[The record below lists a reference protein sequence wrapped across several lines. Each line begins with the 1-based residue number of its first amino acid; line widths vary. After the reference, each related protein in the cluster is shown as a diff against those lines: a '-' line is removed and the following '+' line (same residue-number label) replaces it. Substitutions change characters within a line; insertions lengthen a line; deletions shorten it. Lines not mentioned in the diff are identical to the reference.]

1 MNNEILDI
9 MENLKTDQSVISKL
23 NIEELLQEQNID
35 INFFENLLKTN
46 VDIIDD
52 LEFDAET
59 SAKMLEKLASYKYM
73 DYLSDFKIG
82 RYIRWINEKKELA
95 YGGILMDITFKD
107 SGTNLL
113 CKNARNRFFNIKY
126 DNNIFFQRLNDE
138 EQFILNMY
146 EQVEN

>member
-1 MNNEILDI
+1 MNNEILEI
-9 MENLKTDQSVISKL
+9 MENLKHDSSVISKL
-23 NIEELLQEQNID
+23 NIEQLLQEQNMD

-46 VDIIDD
+46 VDIIDGM
-52 LEFDAET
+52 EFDEET

-73 DYLSDFKIG
+73 DYLSDFKTG

-113 CKNARNRFFNIKY
+113 CKNARNRFYNIKF
-126 DNNIFFQRLNDE
+126 DNNVFFQKLTDE

-146 EQVEN
+146 EKIEN

>member
-1 MNNEILDI
+1 MNNEILEI
-9 MENLKTDQSVISKL
+9 MENLKHDPSVISKL
-23 NIEELLQEQNID
+23 NIEQLLQEQNMD

-46 VDIIDD
+46 VDIIDGM
-52 LEFDAET
+52 EFDEET

-73 DYLSDFKIG
+73 DYLSDFKTG

-126 DNNIFFQRLNDE
+126 DNNVFFQRLTDE

-146 EQVEN
+146 EQIEN